1 MRLIYI
7 IMLAGCLS
15 AVSLWLGRF
24 NYLQKK
30 TALLLTVLLLCS
42 SGFLL
47 LLGVL
52 PQNSFYG
59 KTVVKADTERKIV
72 ALTYDDG
79 PYGPYTQA
87 LLQVLEDKHVKA
99 TFFMVGDNAFEEQQT
114 VRLVKDKGHEIA
126 LHAGRHRDFLK
137 LGAEALAANIESG
150 KATLEWL
157 TGEQI
162 RYIRPPHG
170 FRDWNVMQQIELAG
184 LTAVNWSV
192 IPRDWT
198 NPGAEVIA
206 DRVCE
211 NVFPG
216 AIILLHDGDSPAKKA
231 SREQTVEA
239 TAMIIDRLRQ
249 DGYEFVT
256 VSQLLENKENE

>member
-1 MRLIYI
+1 M
-7 IMLAGCLS
+7 AGCLS
-15 AVSLWLGRF
+15 VVSLWLGSL

-30 TALLLTVLLLCS
+30 IAVLLTALLLGS
-42 SGFLL
+42 SGLLL

-59 KTVVKADTERKIV
+59 QTIVKTETDRKIV

-79 PYGPYTQA
+79 PYAPYTQA
-87 LLQVLEDKHVKA
+87 LLRVLADKHVKA

-114 VRLVKDKGHEIA
+114 VRLIKENGHEVA
-126 LHAGRHRDFLK
+126 LHAGKHRDFLK
-137 LGAEALAANIESG
+137 LTPEAVTANIESG

-157 TGEQI
+157 TGEKI

-170 FRDWNVMQQIELAG
+170 FRDWNVMQQIGQAG
-184 LTAVNWSV
+184 LTAVNWSI

-198 NPGAEVIA
+198 NPGADVIA

-216 AIILLHDGDSPAKKA
+216 AIVLLHDGDSPAKKA

-249 DGYEFVT
+249 EGYEFVT
-256 VSQLLENKENE
+256 VSQLMENEEKK